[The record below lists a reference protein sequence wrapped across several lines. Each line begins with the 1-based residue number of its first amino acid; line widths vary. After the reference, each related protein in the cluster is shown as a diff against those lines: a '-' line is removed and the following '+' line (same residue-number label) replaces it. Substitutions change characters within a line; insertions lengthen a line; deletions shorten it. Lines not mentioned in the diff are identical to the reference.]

1 MRGDRS
7 IRGKVTII
15 TDKACGCIFFRN
27 RGLWAFEKWIFFS
40 KIHFKE
46 V

>member
-15 TDKACGCIFFRN
+15 TDKACGCIFFFFEIV
-27 RGLWAFEKWIFFS
+27 AFEKWIFFS

>member
-15 TDKACGCIFFRN
+15 TDKACGCIFFFEIV
-27 RGLWAFEKWIFFS
+27 AFEKWIFF
-40 KIHFKE
+40 FKDSF
-46 V
+46 